1 MDSEDLWRA
10 VLHDFNNLVTGLQGV
25 IDLGDPDL
33 PFDPQNHARLET
45 ILADGKTLIAM
56 ARAMALGRL
65 PLSEPVSW
73 VAWEA
78 GVRARLNATGSLFRC
93 PVDLVNVANGGASWP
108 GPLLQDWVVAFTRQI
123 LPWAAP
129 GPLRLEAKVDPDA
142 WVLRWIT
149 DAPLP
154 VALEA
159 EPAPDSPRNL
169 AGLWLRGMANHM
181 DLTLETSHGFILA
194 RIPRE
199 SAATT
204 QFKDF

>member
-33 PFDPQNHARLET
+33 PFDPHNHARLET

-73 VAWEA
+73 ADWEA
-78 GVRARLNATGSLFRC
+78 GVRARLDATGSLFRC
-93 PVDLVNVANGGASWP
+93 PVELVDAGAGQSPWSA
-108 GPLLQDWVVAFTRQI
+108 PLLQDWVVTFTRQI

-129 GPLRLEAKVDPDA
+129 GPLRLEAEADPEA

-154 VALEA
+154 AALEA
-159 EPAPDSPRNL
+159 EPASDAPRNL
-169 AGLWLRGMANHM
+169 AGLWLHGMGIHLG
-181 DLTLETSHGFILA
+181 LTLETSHGFIQA